1 MKVIKECDLFNLIRD
16 VSEKYPNCDVY
27 SHWKKAN
34 MYYIMPINCILYAL
48 FGVFFSRK
56 ISHIYSFLNIEE
68 SNIILF
74 LYLAVVSILSVIIMI
89 IIHELIHLLIL
100 PHKIKN
106 AVIVYK
112 FPLSI
117 SVEHCVWLKKSQKLL
132 VLISPLLLI
141 SIFVMPLFIFR
152 CYLLGSWFMIL
163 NISLSWADIFSFFYL
178 LKKMPRKAY
187 MFGNFYRCQR

>member
-1 MKVIKECDLFNLIRD
+1 MKVIKERDLFNLIRD

-34 MYYIMPINCILYAL
+34 MYYITPINCILYAL

-56 ISHIYSFLNIEE
+56 ISHIYSFFNIEE
-68 SNIILF
+68 SSIILF
-74 LYLAVVSILSVIIMI
+74 LYLAVVAILSVIIMI

-106 AVIVYK
+106 VVIVYK

-141 SIFVMPLFIFR
+141 AVFVMPLFIFR
-152 CYLLGSWFMIL
+152 CHLLGSWFMIL

-178 LKKMPRKAY
+178 LKKMPSKAY
-187 MFGNFYRCQR
+187 MFGNFYK

>member
-1 MKVIKECDLFNLIRD
+1 MKVIKERDLFNLIRD

-34 MYYIMPINCILYAL
+34 KFYITPINCILYAL
-48 FGVFFSRK
+48 FGVFLSRK
-56 ISHIYSFLNIEE
+56 ISYIYSFFNIEE

-74 LYLAVVSILSVIIMI
+74 LYLAVVAILSVIIMI

-141 SIFVMPLFIFR
+141 SIFVIPLFIFR

-178 LKKMPRKAY
+178 LKNMPRKAY